1 MAVEISV
8 SVPELVAEKLKKQ
21 GDDLARLSL
30 EKVVCSLYR
39 EGELTHHE
47 AMQALGCPSRLAF
60 ESLLARLNVQRDDY
74 TWDDFVE
81 DGKAFGAPPD
91 A

>member
-8 SVPELVAEKLKKQ
+8 LVPEVVAEKLKKQ

-47 AMQALGCPSRLAF
+47 AMNALGCPSRLAF
-60 ESLLARLNVQRDDY
+60 DSLLARLNVQRDDS
-74 TWDDFVE
+74 TWEDFVE
-81 DGKAFGAPPD
+81 EGKVFGAPPD